1 MLILR
6 SLGAALVALISV
18 FASFAVLSA
27 SSADAAAASV
37 VTVRFR
43 AAIQNLPVRSETRAG
58 YDRDKFRLWI
68 DANGDCQDTRDEVL
82 DAESRVAVSGCD
94 IQRGTWVSYYDR
106 VVVRD
111 SSALDIDHLVPLAE
125 AWDSGAKRWN
135 ADTRKRYAN
144 DLGDARTLV
153 AVTASTNRSKGD
165 RDPADWLPQYSK
177 CKYVRQWV
185 AVKTRWSLSVNRAE
199 KRVLVHRAQGCRN
212 VTLRVHKAAIVRSST
227 GTSGGT
233 TSGSTDPRFDY
244 CYQAKAAGYGP
255 YYKSRD
261 TEYWWYTDSDSD
273 GIVCE

>member
-6 SLGAALVALISV
+6 SLGAALVALISMV
-18 FASFAVLSA
+18 ASFAVLSA
-27 SSADAAAASV
+27 SSADAATASV
-37 VTVRFR
+37 VTVRVR
-43 AAIQNLPVRSETRAG
+43 AAIQDLPVRSETRAG

-199 KRVLVHRAQGCRN
+199 KRVLVHRAQGCKN
-212 VTLRVHKAAIVRSST
+212 VTLRVRKASIVKSST
-227 GTSGGT
+227 STSGGT